1 VAENGGRLTEVFMC
15 FGWDKG
21 AEWSL
26 LKRIGSWKEY
36 DGTEFPLFTLKEFD
50 SLVGEKWVQIFGMM
64 KDREIAPY
72 IRIHD
77 FCSLKDWQSKRRYC
91 FRSFMERKEMG
102 MGGNVI
108 GGIWPPLE
116 SGWREQEQYLWI
128 WYHRL
133 NEHLIKLTK
142 EAGVFE
148 FAHFIPMN
156 EADYMPDPEDSEEKK
171 DEKVIDFHRFYVE
184 SLIGL
189 GVKKEN
195 IIFSVSRAEE
205 KLKGL
210 GCIFEIHGIN
220 SPQKLKEALS
230 RGIIFPN
237 GDGPDPYAEG
247 AANFKGYKSPSVE
260 QALKMREILLES
272 PVRRYAFLSREYEK
286 TSETDLKRIDHEFRV
301 LKALALG
308 I

>member
-1 VAENGGRLTEVFMC
+1 LTEVFVC
-15 FGWDKG
+15 FGWDLG
-21 AEWSL
+21 AEWSP
-26 LKRIGSWKEY
+26 LKRIGTWKED

-50 SLVGEKWVQIFGMM
+50 DLVSLKWVQIFRMM

-77 FCSLKDWQSKRRYC
+77 FCSLKDWHSKRRYC
-91 FRSFMERKEMG
+91 FRSFKELEEMG

-116 SGWREQEQYLWI
+116 SGWREQEQYLWV

-133 NEHLIKLTK
+133 NEHLIRLTK

-148 FAHFIPMN
+148 FARFIPMN
-156 EADYMPDPEDSEEKK
+156 EADYISDPGDSEEKK
-171 DEKVIDFHRFYVE
+171 DEKVIDFHRFYME
-184 SLIGL
+184 SLTSL

-195 IIFSVSRAEE
+195 ILFSVSRAEE
-205 KLKGL
+205 KLKTF
-210 GCIFEIHGIN
+210 GCVFEIHGIN
-220 SPQKLKEALS
+220 SPQRLREALA
-230 RGIIFPN
+230 GEIIFPN

-247 AANFKGYKSPSVE
+247 MESFDGYKSPSVE
-260 QALKMREILLES
+260 QALEMRRILLES
-272 PVRRYAFLSREYEK
+272 PVKRYAFLSREYEK
-286 TSETDLKRIDHEFRV
+286 TRETNLRRIDYEFRV